1 MHARREEER
10 HKSGGATFEVEGRD
24 GGMIC
29 ETKEEGVHGRVPVS
43 RELAPVGRVPPV
55 RVEAAIGEEGE
66 LREGIKL

>member
-1 MHARREEER
+1 
-10 HKSGGATFEVEGRD
+10 
-24 GGMIC
+24 MIC